1 MQQPPI
7 PPRPPLPPMPRS
19 MPTSMP
25 TSTNPSFPPTAT
37 PSHGW
42 IIIARVKAI
51 MLVLTCLFAMAA
63 CIFLSP
69 VLARITADQ
78 DVKLGE
84 FGTFFM
90 NYPWVGAL
98 LGLPALAACVPLLR
112 GGKHPIVWMTV
123 ATLLVLLPFAYLLG
137 GFVSVMEPLYNPPGL

>member
-25 TSTNPSFPPTAT
+25 PSANPSLPPTAT

>member
-1 MQQPPI
+1 
-7 PPRPPLPPMPRS
+7 
-19 MPTSMP
+19 
-25 TSTNPSFPPTAT
+25 
-37 PSHGW
+37 
-42 IIIARVKAI
+42 

-69 VLARITADQ
+69 MLARTAADQ

>member
-7 PPRPPLPPMPRS
+7 PPRPPLPPMPPP

-69 VLARITADQ
+69 MLARTAADQ

-84 FGTFFM
+84 FGTFFI

-137 GFVSVMEPLYNPPGL
+137 GFVSVMGPLYNPPGL

>member
-69 VLARITADQ
+69 MLARTAADQ